1 MPWVEWSKLLV
12 IWKVLFNTF
21 LSLSQEYSELTCSG
35 EDWQRDKG
43 ALSSELIHSK
53 FNDKYPKIPIF
64 DTIEEVGNNS
74 MSEYCSGDLSIEL
87 FSLNIFDIIKYDI
100 YCINESLL
108 SPSGGKWFIVKF
120 EAFESN
126 ALSGTGKRELSS
138 IEDAISGS
146 CLSASTIKIK

>member
-1 MPWVEWSKLLV
+1 MKRCDSEIIGTTLYYNYLFPFDKDLFLQFIEVSNSLCCILRFWFIKILSYISSSIFWSITILPWLEWSKLLV

-64 DTIEEVGNNS
+64 DTIEDVGNNN

-87 FSLNIFDIIKYDI
+87 FSLNY
-100 YCINESLL
+100 
-108 SPSGGKWFIVKF
+108 P
-120 EAFESN
+120 
-126 ALSGTGKRELSS
+126 
-138 IEDAISGS
+138 
-146 CLSASTIKIK
+146 